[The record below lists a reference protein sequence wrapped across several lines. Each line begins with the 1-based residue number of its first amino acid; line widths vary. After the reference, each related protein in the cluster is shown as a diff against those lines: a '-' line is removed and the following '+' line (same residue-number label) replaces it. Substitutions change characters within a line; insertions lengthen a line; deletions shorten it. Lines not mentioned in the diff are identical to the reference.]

1 MRIRSPSRTARFG
14 LACSPFTST
23 LPPSQARL
31 ASERVLKRQATS
43 SQMSRRRLSFTLRCS
58 GFSVRVHV
66 RRTPNL
72 EPNLNTNRAPRT
84 RKCEPSDKYLHLALR
99 AKGFDEGLGLLVAVL
114 ALEELLH
121 LRPHFFE
128 RHRARWLLLGHL
140 DDVVAEL
147 RFDDVAHRARREAEG
162 HVVERTNHLPLLEE
176 TEVTAIDGAARILGV
191 LLGKRGE
198 VLARLHI
205 LEHLIGFR
213 LRLRLGGG
221 IRLLGERDEDVA
233 RAHTFVQI

>member
-14 LACSPFTST
+14 LACSPLTST

-31 ASERVLKRQATS
+31 ASERVLKRQAMS
-43 SQMSRRRLSFTLRCS
+43 SQMSRRILSFTLR
-58 GFSVRVHV
+58 
-66 RRTPNL
+66 
-72 EPNLNTNRAPRT
+72 RAQFG
-84 RKCEPSDKYLHLALR
+84 SDKYLHLALR
-99 AKGFDEGLGLLVAVL
+99 AKGFDEGLSLLVAVL
-114 ALEELLH
+114 VLEVLLH
-121 LRPHFFE
+121 LRPHFLE
-128 RHRARWLLLGHL
+128 GHRAGRLLLGHL

-147 RFDDVAHRARREAEG
+147 RLDDVADRAGGQGEG
-162 HVVERTNHLPLLEE
+162 HVIEGTDHLPLLEE
-176 TEVTAIDGAARILGV
+176 SEVTAVDGAARILGV

-221 IRLLGERDEDVA
+221 IRLFGERDEDVA
-233 RAHTFVQI
+233 RTHALILFE

>member
-43 SQMSRRRLSFTLRCS
+43 SQMSRRRESF
-58 GFSVRVHV
+58 
-66 RRTPNL
+66 N
-72 EPNLNTNRAPRT
+72 
-84 RKCEPSDKYLHLALR
+84 SDEDLHLALR

-114 ALEELLH
+114 ALEVLLH

-162 HVVERTNHLPLLEE
+162 HVVERADHLPLLEE
-176 TEVTAIDGAARILGV
+176 TE
-191 LLGKRGE
+191 
-198 VLARLHI
+198 
-205 LEHLIGFR
+205 
-213 LRLRLGGG
+213 
-221 IRLLGERDEDVA
+221 
-233 RAHTFVQI
+233 